1 MVTRFEVTVNGRPI
15 QVEAGTTAAAAL
27 ALAGVEACR
36 LSVRG
41 EPRAP
46 VCGMG
51 ICFECRASINGVA
64 QTRSCQVL
72 CRPGMPISTDAG

>member
-15 QVEAGTTAAAAL
+15 QVEPGTTAAAAL
-27 ALAGVEACR
+27 ALAGLEACR
-36 LSVRG
+36 MSVRG